1 MIDIFRLTKSK
12 TRQRIFAIFLENSG
26 KDFYL
31 RELERKT
38 HISAGNLRRE
48 LSQLLKLG
56 LFTIYK
62 QSNNT
67 YYRIDQNSPYYKLIS
82 QISFN
87 RALVKLAFM
96 WVYAGT
102 TSSCFSIKNHKSLP
116 IPDDYYCP
124 TRDIFQARLESQL
137 NHWETQIGE
146 NAYLLT
152 AVVGEIGNNSYDHN
166 LGSWPDVPGTL
177 FASDL
182 DKKIVIVADR
192 GLGILTT
199 IRFVKP
205 TVQNH
210 REALKVA
217 FSEIISGRKD
227 EHRGNGLKF
236 VRKII
241 LEKNWRLQFYSGDA
255 SVEINSSIKSKRLLI
270 KKYQRIHGCLAVI
283 KY

>member
-96 WVYAGT
+96 WV
-102 TSSCFSIKNHKSLP
+102 KKSQPTQL
-116 IPDDYYCP
+116 PDDYYCP

-146 NAYLLT
+146 DAYLLT